1 MTIDE
6 RLEALTQ
13 SVELLAAM
21 HRDSERSAAERERST
36 AERERSAAERERAAA
51 ARERTAA
58 ERETRLDRR
67 LAEIMEAINTLGR
80 IAGLHQ
86 DRLDDHERRLENL
99 E

>member
-21 HRDSERSAAERERST
+21 HRDSERSA